1 MLEIIKA
8 SEDKDKMEEVIM
20 ANPGYKELENEALSM
35 LNVFTELDIKAD
47 EKGEKTDMCKAWL
60 DQRLD
65 GVREGR
71 EEGIKEGIKAMILD
85 NIEEGKSRDVVI
97 GKLIRRFSLQESEAV
112 EYYNTFTSVS
122 VHIV

>member
-1 MLEIIKA
+1 
-8 SEDKDKMEEVIM
+8 
-20 ANPGYKELENEALSM
+20 
-35 LNVFTELDIKAD
+35 
-47 EKGEKTDMCKAWL
+47 MCKAWL

-71 EEGIKEGIKAMILD
+71 EEGIKEGREEGIKKGIQALILD

-112 EYYNTFTSVS
+112 EYYDAFAPV
-122 VHIV
+122 

>member
-1 MLEIIKA
+1 MI
-8 SEDKDKMEEVIM
+8 
-20 ANPGYKELENEALSM
+20 
-35 LNVFTELDIKAD
+35 NVFTELDIKAD

-71 EEGIKEGIKAMILD
+71 EAGIKERIKERIKEGIKEGIRVLILD
-85 NIEEGKSRDVVI
+85 NIEEGKSRDAVI

-112 EYYNTFTSVS
+112 EYYDAFAPVANAES
-122 VHIV
+122 

>member
-1 MLEIIKA
+1 
-8 SEDKDKMEEVIM
+8 
-20 ANPGYKELENEALSM
+20 
-35 LNVFTELDIKAD
+35 
-47 EKGEKTDMCKAWL
+47 MCKAWL

-71 EEGIKEGIKAMILD
+71 EEGIQALILD

-112 EYYNTFTSVS
+112 EYYETFAPVS
-122 VHIV
+122 VHTV